1 MKSLELIENG
11 LKGKNLT
18 QHGHLLLVRGNE
30 SLNLGGED
38 LVDED
43 NELGFWTTEKKQQQ
57 TNQKRIMSI
66 TQKS

>member
-43 NELGFWTTEKKQQQ
+43 NELGFWTTEKKKNNKP
-57 TNQKRIMSI
+57 TK
-66 TQKS
+66 KG

>member
-43 NELGFWTTEKKQQQ
+43 NELGFWTTEKKKQQ

-66 TQKS
+66 TQKT